1 MVITFVSDT
10 FQDSDNETAQSAL
23 RFAEALA
30 ERGHAIRVVTQG
42 DPARSGRDEKT
53 GFEMFYLPERKIP
66 FVSRLAKKQ
75 NALFAKPVC
84 AVLERAISGA
94 DAVHIFQPWA
104 LGRAARKTARK
115 LGVPAVAAF
124 YIQPEHIAWNIG
136 LGGVPFLA
144 HLIYFLLNRFFYRR
158 FDHIH
163 CPSKS
168 IAAQLRTHGYKAR
181 LHVVSSGV
189 RPGPVPPVSP
199 PEPSDTVGIL
209 VAGRLSPE
217 KRPDLILRAAAL
229 SRHARRIQL
238 YFAGSGPLEAKLRK
252 MGKGLPNPPVF
263 GLFDREA
270 LLRLMGACRLYVHA
284 SEVEAEG
291 LDCLEAMAGGLI
303 PVIADSRRS
312 AAVQF
317 ALDPRHLF
325 RAGSPGALA
334 EKIDEWLDQPW
345 RMERAR
351 REYLLFAR
359 EFTTERSARK
369 MENVYASLAVKERN
383 AYHRGVLFRLLT
395 LLFQR
400 CVATPLLLIW
410 THFVLGVRVY
420 GRKNLRGLKS
430 VLTVCNHVHLLDSA
444 LIGLAFFPRRV
455 IFPTIP
461 KNIHSLWPGVL
472 VQVLGGVAIP
482 DNIRELKTF
491 FDEME
496 FLLIKNCVVHFF
508 PEGELIPYDTTLRD
522 FKKGAFYLAARA
534 RVPIVPMTIRFEA
547 PRGLLR
553 LVRKK
558 PVMRLHIGRPVYPAA
573 ADFKLDSALRMKAVR
588 EQMEAL

>member
-10 FQDSDNETAQSAL
+10 FQDSGNKTAQSAL
-23 RFAEALA
+23 RLAEALA
-30 ERGHAIRVVTQG
+30 QRGHAIRVVTRG
-42 DPARSGRDEKT
+42 NPAESGVDERT

-66 FVSRLAKKQ
+66 LVSRLARSQ
-75 NALFAKPVC
+75 NAAFVRPARS
-84 AVLERAISGA
+84 VLERAISGA

-104 LGRAARKTARK
+104 LGRAALKAARK

-124 YIQPEHIAWNIG
+124 YIQPEHIAFNLG
-136 LGGVPFLA
+136 LGRCPLVA
-144 HLIYFLLNRFFYRR
+144 HLMYFLFNLFFYRR
-158 FDHIH
+158 FHHIH

-168 IAAQLRTHGYKAR
+168 IAAQLRSHGYKAR
-181 LHVVSSGV
+181 LHVVPGGL
-189 RPGPVPPVSP
+189 RPGPAPRDNP
-199 PEPSDTVGIL
+199 PEPPDTVGIL
-209 VAGRLSPE
+209 AIGRLSPE
-217 KRPDLILRAAAL
+217 KRPDLLIKAAAQ

-238 YFAGSGPLEAKLRK
+238 YFAGSGPMEPKLRQ
-252 MGKGLPNPPVF
+252 MGRNLPNPPVF
-263 GLFDREA
+263 LPFDRET
-270 LLRLMGACRLYVHA
+270 LSRLMKACLIFVHA

-291 LDCLEAMAGGLI
+291 LECLEAMAGGLV
-303 PVIADSRRS
+303 PVISDSRRS
-312 AAVQF
+312 AAARF

-325 RAGSPGALA
+325 RAGSAGALA
-334 EKIDEWLDQPW
+334 EKIDFWLDRP
-345 RMERAR
+345 RLMERAR
-351 REYLLFAR
+351 REYMLFAR
-359 EFTTERSARK
+359 RFTTENSARK
-369 MENVYASLAVKERN
+369 MESVYASLSEKGRS

-395 LLFQR
+395 YLFQR
-400 CVATPLLLIW
+400 CVATPILLIW
-410 THFVLGVRVY
+410 TRFVLGVRVY

-461 KNIHSLWPGVL
+461 KNVYSIWPGVL

-482 DNIRELKTF
+482 ENIRELKTF

-496 FLLIKNCVVHFF
+496 FLLAENCVVHFF

-534 RVPIVPMTIRFEA
+534 RVPIVPMSIRFEP
-547 PRGLLR
+547 PRGLIR
-553 LVRKK
+553 LIRRK

-573 ADFKLDSALRMKAVR
+573 ADLKLDSALRLKAVR